1 MRQES
6 QTEKSTR
13 RAGREQSVLLTLPHD
28 APITLTE
35 AAILAT
41 VSLRHLMAERSLGRG
56 PKCYSLGRK
65 AIRTTKGDAL
75 SWATSRPEQTR

>member
-1 MRQES
+1 MGIQPE
-6 QTEKSTR
+6 TTKTKR
-13 RAGREQSVLLTLPHD
+13 RAGRDEVSLLMLPPE

-56 PKCYSLGRK
+56 PRSYSLGRK

-75 SWATSRPEQTR
+75 AWATSRPEHTR